1 MSTYPVAVPGEG
13 ELLVSVYEDLLLTG
27 IVLVRLANHSPH
39 GKIVQVHLIYR
50 GQERKEM
57 KRRS

>member
-1 MSTYPVAVPGEG
+1 
-13 ELLVSVYEDLLLTG
+13 VSVDEDLLLTG

-39 GKIVQVHLIYR
+39 GKIVQVHLICR

-57 KRRS
+57 KRRR